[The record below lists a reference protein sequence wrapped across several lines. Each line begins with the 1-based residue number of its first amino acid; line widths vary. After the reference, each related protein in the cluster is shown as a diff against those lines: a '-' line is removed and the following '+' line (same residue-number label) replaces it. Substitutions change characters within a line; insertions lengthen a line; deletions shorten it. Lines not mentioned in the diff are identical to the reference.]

1 MDLFLI
7 FCCVF
12 FSFFFSVL
20 VFSLCLRLIFG
31 GLAHLLVA
39 VFVAVLFAS
48 LPLKWVFTLPLSRR

>member
-12 FSFFFSVL
+12 IVFSVL